1 MKSKTILFRDPVV
14 ERVCDK
20 FVTRSDVGYAK
31 YGRTLHDERTG
42 KHKDLAGYLND
53 VQEELMDAILYIQA
67 AREELVENQ
76 DLRHTIDE
84 TIAEAN
90 KASFRP
96 PHTSH
101 ANEFYNL
108 ADSKLVGGMTGDT
121 EKGLVNAQKDWD
133 DKIAPI

>member
-31 YGRTLHDERTG
+31 YGKTLHDERTG

-67 AREELVENQ
+67 AKEEL
-76 DLRHTIDE
+76 DE
-84 TIAEAN
+84 KSNHA
-90 KASFRP
+90 AS
-96 PHTSH
+96 T
-101 ANEFYNL
+101 
-108 ADSKLVGGMTGDT
+108 
-121 EKGLVNAQKDWD
+121 AQLDWD
-133 DKIAPI
+133 DAISPV